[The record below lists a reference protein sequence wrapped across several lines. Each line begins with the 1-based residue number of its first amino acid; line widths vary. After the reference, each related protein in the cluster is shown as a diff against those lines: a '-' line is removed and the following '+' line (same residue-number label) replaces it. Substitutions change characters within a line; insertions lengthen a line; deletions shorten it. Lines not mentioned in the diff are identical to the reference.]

1 MQHGFGSLLV
11 STKDNGDAIE
21 KRVGKELVGITREV
35 LPGLLLAPAS
45 KRAKY
50 IRLKKLASKALE
62 LMAPNL
68 PCKKNCSYCCHVA
81 VGIAESEARAISEFT
96 GRSMEKIDRPAVMQ
110 NSGEAQRYQDIAKA
124 RYYGKPCTFL
134 GLEGECTIYPVRP
147 LPCRT
152 FHVINDSAEQCD
164 MFSGQVPVTQ
174 YDIIFPFEQ
183 ATVSLFL
190 DEIWADIREWF
201 PDLIAGGK

>member
-1 MQHGFGSLLV
+1 MSAEE
-11 STKDNGDAIE
+11 NGNAIE
-21 KRVGKELVGITREV
+21 RRVGKELTAISKEV
-35 LPGLLLAPAS
+35 IPGLLMAPLS
-45 KRAKY
+45 KPRKY
-50 IRLKKLASKALE
+50 IRLKLLASKALQ
-62 LMAPNL
+62 LMGPNL

-81 VGIAESEARAISEFT
+81 VGIAESEAKEIARVT
-96 GRSMEKIDRPAVMQ
+96 GRSMEKIDRPTVMQ
-110 NSGEAQRYQDIAKA
+110 NSKEVQRHQDLAKE

-134 GLEGECTIYPVRP
+134 GLEGECTIYSVRP

-190 DEIWADIREWF
+190 DETWADIREWF
-201 PDLIAGGK
+201 PDPLAGNIP